1 MNIGDIIDFKDFR
14 LVEKFM
20 RNANSGRQERLDR
33 HHSYRK
39 MAGNLK
45 AEWWT
50 RFIVI
55 LHYLDS
61 NHEDCVLKEVFTMQ
75 FTFANGSLT
84 LITNRIGILFW
95 WQVTWISPL
104 FGGRRSN
111 VDQSTFWRKK
121 EKDMTNFKT
130 HFWKMYLVI
139 PPPPSKFF
147 TPFGTVN
154 VTDHYPNDQSR
165 AVDWSLHY

>member
-1 MNIGDIIDFKDFR
+1 MQTLADKRDW
-14 LVEKFM
+14 
-20 RNANSGRQERLDR
+20 DR

-61 NHEDCVLKEVFTMQ
+61 NHEDWVLKEVFTMQ